1 MRFGESFPQG
11 ADPKNRM
18 DVLKINKEQ
27 EDVPDYIKFGL
38 KIRDALKAK
47 IEKNGWP
54 DLPNQERINVTEDI
68 FESAKNEV
76 NKTWEES
83 VKSLIE
89 SKAEEWKKDLKIDN
103 PETRAAFDLLN
114 NPEEFSKNFSLRQFG
129 VLETLRTVNPG
140 AWRTLVVAS
149 SERQLASV
157 ALMEHWLKNGDKEN
171 LKAICEKISLSPEE
185 LKLFV
190 DTAAILGKYVDHAYV
205 KQIELADSPGGSVET
220 KLGEEDGAQ
229 YLYDLYKNPKSEDI
243 DIKTYS
249 DIFPYEWEK
258 IQSRL
263 ELLSIR
269 TKLATDQGKLP
280 ASYNL
285 FADYLEKIGQV
296 YGSKSIK
303 PEVLDKDW
311 DDLYKMG
318 KEVDNTNCPIMFI
331 PQGCSSVSGEAG
343 KVDVEIRLGLKTRET
358 REREKGYSKFTNI
371 AQEILDNNRASLG
384 KDYKVPDVNLNY
396 QPWSF
401 GPNLYW
407 VTRGESG
414 EHQILSHTNAVSE
427 VASANEVPLIN
438 KIFNEN
444 IIDVNEYS
452 EAAVT
457 ETILHE
463 TGHNVL
469 DYEDKK
475 ISKRI
480 GKSFEAGI
488 LEELKAETVGMKI
501 LYETFKRGDLPNG
514 VDLKTQLLAKLG
526 TNLDYLKN
534 KSDNKAG
541 AGEPYYICGATIFNS
556 LFKKG
561 LIVKKNSGYDIVN
574 PEACIKE
581 ISSIG
586 DKVLSFY
593 TNSETRPIDVKNY
606 IRELRVA
613 GQEHLIKDLIGI
625 L

>member
-18 DVLKINKEQ
+18 DVLKINKER
-27 EDVPDYIKFGL
+27 EDIPDYIKFGL
-38 KIRDALKAK
+38 EIRDALKVK
-47 IEKNGWP
+47 VEKDGWP
-54 DLPNQERINVTEDI
+54 DLTDQERINVTEDI
-68 FESAKNEV
+68 FELAKNEV

-83 VKSLIE
+83 VKALIE
-89 SKAEEWKKDLKIDN
+89 SKAEEWKKDLKIDD
-103 PETRAAFDLLN
+103 PEIKAALDLLN

-129 VLETLRTVNPG
+129 VLETLRTVNPE

-149 SERQLASV
+149 SERQLASI
-157 ALMEHWLKNGDKEN
+157 ATMEHWLKNGDKEN
-171 LKAICEKISLSPEE
+171 LQAICDKIGLKSDE
-185 LKLFV
+185 LRLFV

-205 KQIELADSPGGSVET
+205 KQIELADSPGGSEET

-229 YLYDLYKNPKSEDI
+229 YLYDLYKDPKSEDI

-249 DIFPYEWEK
+249 DVFPYEWEK

-263 ELLSIR
+263 ELLSVRI
-269 TKLATDQGKLP
+269 KLASDQGKLP
-280 ASYNL
+280 DGYNL
-285 FADYLEKIGQV
+285 FADYLEKVGQV

-318 KEVDNTNCPIMFI
+318 KEVNNTNCPIMFI

-343 KVDVEIRLGLKTRET
+343 KVDVEIRLGLKTKET
-358 REREKGYSKFTNI
+358 KEQEKGFSKFTNI
-371 AQEILDNNRASLG
+371 AQEIIDNNHDSLE

-396 QPWSF
+396 QPWAF

-414 EHQILSHTNAVSE
+414 EDQIVSHTNAVSE
-427 VASANEVPLIN
+427 VAIANEMPLL
-438 KIFNEN
+438 KRMFDEN
-444 IIDVNEYS
+444 VDGGKYS
-452 EAAVT
+452 KAAVT
-457 ETILHE
+457 ETVLHE
-463 TGHNVL
+463 IGHNVL
-469 DYEDKK
+469 DSEDKK
-475 ISKRI
+475 ISKKI

-501 LYETFKRGDLPNG
+501 LYETSQRGDLPNG

-534 KSDNKAG
+534 KSDKKSG
-541 AGEPYYICGATIFNS
+541 AGEPYYICGATILGS
-556 LFKKG
+556 LLEKG
-561 LIVKKNSGYDIVN
+561 LVAKKDSSYEIVN

-581 ISSIG
+581 IASIG

-593 TNSETRPIDVKNY
+593 ANSETKPVDVKNY
-606 IRELRVA
+606 IKELRA
-613 GQEHLIKDLIGI
+613 RGQEPLIKDLIRI

>member
-129 VLETLRTVNPG
+129 VLETLRAVNPR

-149 SERQLASV
+149 SERQLASI
-157 ALMEHWLKNGDKEN
+157 AIMEHWLKNGDNEN
-171 LKAICEKISLSPEE
+171 LKTICEKISLSPEE

-205 KQIELADSPGGSVET
+205 KQIELADSPGGSAET

-249 DIFPYEWEK
+249 DIFPY
-258 IQSRL
+258 
-263 ELLSIR
+263 
-269 TKLATDQGKLP
+269 
-280 ASYNL
+280 
-285 FADYLEKIGQV
+285 
-296 YGSKSIK
+296 
-303 PEVLDKDW
+303 
-311 DDLYKMG
+311 
-318 KEVDNTNCPIMFI
+318 
-331 PQGCSSVSGEAG
+331 
-343 KVDVEIRLGLKTRET
+343 
-358 REREKGYSKFTNI
+358 
-371 AQEILDNNRASLG
+371 
-384 KDYKVPDVNLNY
+384 
-396 QPWSF
+396 
-401 GPNLYW
+401 
-407 VTRGESG
+407 
-414 EHQILSHTNAVSE
+414 TNAVSE

-452 EAAVT
+452 KAAVT

-480 GKSFEAGI
+480 GKSFETGI

-534 KSDNKAG
+534 KSDKKAG

-561 LIVKKNSGYDIVN
+561 LIIKKNSGYDIVS

-581 ISSIG
+581 IAGIG

-593 TNSETRPIDVKNY
+593 TNSETKPIDVKNY